1 MNECESGVNEC
12 TLFMS
17 DKSCIF
23 FFCFFAIYIFFLR
36 IPCIFITSFK
46 APTPHVDLISTTD
59 HVRRQRIGVFAE
71 VCPEATLAAALV
83 EVCGS
88 NIKRNLD

>member
-1 MNECESGVNEC
+1 MNVHYSCLISLVFFL
-12 TLFMS
+12 LFL
-17 DKSCIF
+17 CNL
-23 FFCFFAIYIFFLR
+23 YFFLR

-59 HVRRQRIGVFAE
+59 HERRQRIGVFAE
-71 VCPEATLAAALV
+71 VRPEATLAAALV